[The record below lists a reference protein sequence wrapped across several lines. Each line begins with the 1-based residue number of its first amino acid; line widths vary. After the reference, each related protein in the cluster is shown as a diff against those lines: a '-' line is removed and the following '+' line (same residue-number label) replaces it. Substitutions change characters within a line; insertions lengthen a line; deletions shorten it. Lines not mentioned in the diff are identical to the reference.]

1 MMKDFILRHSH
12 FRPLKK
18 GRPMLSLTM
27 PILAQAA
34 GTASAPSG
42 PAGGSPLGGFG
53 GASFFIWIIAIFAII
68 YFMMIR
74 PQKKK
79 EQQRKEMLNKLERG
93 AEVVTIGGLFGEV
106 QAVDTKEEYVILLV
120 DRERGTTLKFR
131 RGAIHEILTQGSGSA
146 EFKKQ

>member
-1 MMKDFILRHSH
+1 
-12 FRPLKK
+12 
-18 GRPMLSLTM
+18 MLSLFM

-34 GTASAPSG
+34 GTGGGASGA
-42 PAGGSPLGGFG
+42 AGGSPFNPM
-53 GASFFIWIIAIFAII
+53 FFIWIIAIFAII

-79 EQQRKEMLNKLERG
+79 EKQRKEMLNKLERG

-106 QAVDTKEEYVILLV
+106 ESVNSKEEYVIVLV

-146 EFKKQ
+146 EDQKQ

>member
-1 MMKDFILRHSH
+1 
-12 FRPLKK
+12 
-18 GRPMLSLTM
+18 
-27 PILAQAA
+27 
-34 GTASAPSG
+34 
-42 PAGGSPLGGFG
+42 
-53 GASFFIWIIAIFAII
+53 
-68 YFMMIR
+68 MMIR

>member
-1 MMKDFILRHSH
+1 
-12 FRPLKK
+12 
-18 GRPMLSLTM
+18 MLSLFM

-34 GTASAPSG
+34 GTGGGASSA
-42 PAGGSPLGGFG
+42 AGGSPFNPM
-53 GASFFIWIIAIFAII
+53 FFIWIIAIFAII

-106 QAVDTKEEYVILLV
+106 ESVNVKEEYVILLV

-131 RGAIHEILTQGSGSA
+131 RGAIQDILTKDPGSA
-146 EFKKQ
+146 ENKQ